1 MKQKL
6 IELNLYRYGLVK
18 GEILW
23 TTGKLFKITF
33 KPGLFKKKITEI
45 FHHSEILNF
54 NEIYVNTD
62 IDIKVV

>member
-6 IELNLYRYGLVK
+6 IKLNLNRYGLVK

-23 TTGKLFKITF
+23 VSGKLFKITF
-33 KPGLFKKKITEI
+33 KHGLFKKNITEI

-54 NEIYVNTD
+54 NDIYVNTD